1 MLDRSEAGAWRYLT
15 EDFRVFHLRDSLAQ
29 KISYHYHEFDKLVL
43 LRSGRVTYV
52 VEGVQ
57 YSLQPWD
64 LLLIQRGMVHLPIID
79 PSEPYERTVL
89 WLSPLWLR
97 KRQGPDP
104 LDRCFHLARERG
116 FHLTRIPPE
125 RRMLYADL
133 LQRLREPRDP
143 QLFGSAQ
150 MLDTL
155 CQQLLILVN
164 RDFLAD
170 SPDPALL
177 CRRDDKIEQVL
188 QYIAAHLGES
198 LTIGDLARQ
207 SYLSRSYLM
216 HRFKEVT
223 GCTVHQYISQRRL
236 IAAGELIRSGHPL
249 TAAAEQ
255 VGFPEYST
263 FLRAFQR
270 TFGVTPREFQRRGGE
285 ALETA
290 AREGP

>member
-1 MLDRSEAGAWRYLT
+1 MLDRSEAGAWRYLE

-29 KISYHYHEFDKLVL
+29 KLPYHYHEFDKLVL
-43 LRSGRVTYV
+43 LLRGRVTYV
-52 VEGVQ
+52 VEGVR
-57 YSLQPWD
+57 YELQPWD
-64 LLLIQRGMVHLPIID
+64 LLVIQRGMVHLPVID

-125 RRMLYADL
+125 RRTVYTDL

-143 QLFGSAQ
+143 QVFGSAQ

-164 RDFLAD
+164 RDFLAEGAD
-170 SPDPALL
+170 TTLH
-177 CRRDDKIEQVL
+177 CRRDGKIDEVL
-188 QYIAAHLGES
+188 QYIADHLAEPLTIES
-198 LTIGDLARQ
+198 LASR

-223 GCTVHQYISQRRL
+223 GCTLHQYISQRRL
-236 IAAGELIRSGHPL
+236 IAAGELIRSGCPIM
-249 TAAAEQ
+249 AAAEQ

-270 TFGVTPREFQRRGGE
+270 TFGVTPRAFQKQGGE
-285 ALETA
+285 GAEA
-290 AREGP
+290 QQA

>member
-29 KISYHYHEFDKLVL
+29 KLPYHYHEFDKLVL
-43 LRSGRVTYV
+43 MRQGKVTYV
-52 VEGVQ
+52 VEGVR
-57 YSLQPWD
+57 YDLQPWD
-64 LLLIQRGMVHLPIID
+64 LLLIQRGMVHLPVID

-125 RRMLYADL
+125 RRTVYAGL

-164 RDFLAD
+164 RDFLAEGPGTD
-170 SPDPALL
+170 LP
-177 CRRDDKIEQVL
+177 CRRDPKIDQVL
-188 QYIAAHLGES
+188 QYIAVHLAEP
-198 LTIGDLARQ
+198 LTNEDLARRF
-207 SYLSRSYLM
+207 YLSRSHLM

-223 GCTVHQYISQRRL
+223 GCTVHQYVSQRRL
-236 IAAGELIRSGHPL
+236 IAAGELIRAGCPVMS
-249 TAAAEQ
+249 AAEQ
-255 VGFPEYST
+255 AGFTDYST

-270 TFGVTPREFQRRGGE
+270 TFGVRPREFQRRSGAGE
-285 ALETA
+285 AEEP
-290 AREGP
+290 RS